1 MSVKRQAEFAI
12 RKRKVG
18 EPMVLPAT
26 VVGGE
31 LGIFYTDFVLWNPEK
46 TASRTLTAL
55 VDTGASYVQVP
66 ASILEELGIRR
77 ERMSRFRLADGSIR
91 EMSMGLTPIEL
102 EDDIASVYVVLVM
115 KAVVFCWG
123 RSPWKP
129 LPWPLMPN
137 AGFLYRRTC
146 LCREPLNK

>member
-66 ASILEELGIRR
+66 ASVLEELGIRR

-91 EMSMGLTPIEL
+91 EMSMGWTPIEL
-102 EDDIASVYVVLVM
+102 EDDIASVYVVFGDEGCSILLGALAM
-115 KAVVFCWG
+115 ETFALAVDAKRRVFI
-123 RSPWKP
+123 PADLP
-129 LPWPLMPN
+129 L
-137 AGFLYRRTC
+137 
-146 LCREPLNK
+146 

>member
-46 TASRTLTAL
+46 TASRTLIAL

-66 ASILEELGIRR
+66 ASVLEELGIRR

-91 EMSMGLTPIEL
+91 EMSMGWTPIEL
-102 EDDIASVYVVLVM
+102 EDDIASVYVVFGDEGCSILLGALAM
-115 KAVVFCWG
+115 ETFALAVDAKRRVFI
-123 RSPWKP
+123 PADLP
-129 LPWPLMPN
+129 L
-137 AGFLYRRTC
+137 
-146 LCREPLNK
+146 

>member
-1 MSVKRQAEFAI
+1 MSVKRQAEFAS

-66 ASILEELGIRR
+66 ASILDELGIRR

-91 EMSMGLTPIEL
+91 EMSMGWTPIEL
-102 EDDIASVYVVLVM
+102 EDDIASVYVVFGDEGCSILLGALAM
-115 KAVVFCWG
+115 ETLALAVDAKRRVFI
-123 RSPWKP
+123 PADLP
-129 LPWPLMPN
+129 L
-137 AGFLYRRTC
+137 
-146 LCREPLNK
+146 

>member
-1 MSVKRQAEFAI
+1 MSVKRQAEFAS

-55 VDTGASYVQVP
+55 VDTVASYVQVP
-66 ASILEELGIRR
+66 ASILDELGIRR

-102 EDDIASVYVVLVM
+102 EDDIASVYVVFGDEGCSILLGALAM
-115 KAVVFCWG
+115 ETFALAVDAKRRVFI
-123 RSPWKP
+123 PADLP
-129 LPWPLMPN
+129 L
-137 AGFLYRRTC
+137 
-146 LCREPLNK
+146 